1 MVLVTS
7 LVAVNTQIGEKISGE
22 KVDIKELLQI
32 DDGRESFEH
41 DYLN

>member
-7 LVAVNTQIGEKISGE
+7 LVAVNTQIGKKISGE
-22 KVDIKELLQI
+22 KVDIQEF
-32 DDGRESFEH
+32 DDGRKSFEH